1 LTAAR
6 RLVDTLK
13 AMLRRLCAGLWLCL
27 AALPGAFADDVQG
40 RVTSGEE
47 APVAGARVSL
57 LSSTAKVAEASS
69 ASDGR
74 FRLTAIHAGDYVLQ
88 VEAPGFSAQRLAVRV
103 PQGKAL
109 EVRLTI
115 APVAQQVTV
124 TALAGEVEEISAVSQ
139 ATNVISASQMEL
151 RAPLV
156 LVQAAQEEEGLAMQ
170 RTAPVMGGIFVRGLT
185 GNKVNVFVDGVR
197 YSTAAAR
204 GGVNTFLNLNSVS
217 NLEAIEVLRGPNSA
231 QYGSDSLGG
240 TVQLLTLAPPIGTDG
255 LQFHG
260 AWTALASVADAG
272 YGSSAQVTAGG
283 KRAGVVAN
291 LDARRA
297 NRLRPG
303 QGVDSHAAVTRFFGL
318 PSDLFFGPRLPDT
331 AFTAYGGMAKLYWTP
346 ATDSNFTAHYS
357 RGQQDG
363 GERYDQLLGGDG
375 NLVADLRNLMDD
387 FFYARFERLNAG
399 WFTRASVGYSFNAQ
413 REERVNQGGQG
424 NPSGAITHERER
436 TSVHGVHGLLD
447 KKLARHDLIFGAE
460 YYHER
465 VRAPAYAFDPVTGT
479 VAVRR
484 GRVPDNALYRSGG
497 AYLQDVWQAIP
508 QKLQF
513 VGAVRYCAASYRAR
527 AADSPLA
534 TPLWPNDALR
544 TSDVT
549 FRAAVL
555 ATPAPWLS
563 LYGNF
568 SRGFRAPHITDLG
581 TLGLTGSGF
590 EVAAPEVAGL
600 GATIGDSAAATALST
615 GRPVVQVEPET
626 SMSYE
631 GGVRIS
637 TRWLNSSTAVFVN
650 QIDDNITKQALILPA
665 GAVGTAIGGETI
677 TAQTPGGAVFVA
689 AATNPVLVRANFD
702 DARIWGVE
710 HRTEVTLNARWSFG
724 GLATYLHA
732 ADERTGSPPN
742 IEGGTPAPDGY
753 FHVRYSDAK
762 SRWWVEPY
770 LHAAARQDRLSTL
783 DLEDRRTGAM
793 RSAAQIANFFRRGA
807 TVRGW
812 TGPGPDLAFGTPD
825 DVLLATGE
833 TLAEVQLRV
842 LGPGLLAAP
851 LYAAV
856 PGYVTFN
863 LRGGV
868 RLGERQSLMLDFSNI
883 GDRSY
888 RGISWGVDAPGRS
901 LTVLYR
907 VSF

>member
-1 LTAAR
+1 MFA
-6 RLVDTLK
+6 
-13 AMLRRLCAGLWLCL
+13 RLCAGLFLL
-27 AALPGAFADDVQG
+27 ATLPLPGAFAADLAG
-40 RVTSGEE
+40 RVSSGDEV
-47 APVAGARVSL
+47 PVAGASVSL
-57 LSSTAKVAEASS
+57 LATTAKVAETASG
-69 ASDGR
+69 ADGSFR
-74 FRLTAIHAGDYVLQ
+74 FTGVRAGDYVLQ
-88 VEAPGFSAQRLAVRV
+88 VEAPGFNTARLAVRV
-103 PQGKAL
+103 PAAKAL
-109 EVRLTI
+109 EVRLAI

-151 RAPLV
+151 RAPIV

-204 GGVNTFLNLNSVS
+204 GGVSTFLNLNSVS
-217 NLEAIEVLRGPNSA
+217 NLEAMEVLRGPNSA

-240 TVQLLTLAPPIGTDG
+240 TVQLLTLTPAIGSDK

-260 AWTALASVADAG
+260 SWTSMASYADAG
-272 YGSSAQVTAGG
+272 YGSSAQFTLGG
-283 KRAGVVAN
+283 KRAGLVAN

-297 NRLRPG
+297 NRVRPG
-303 QGVDSHAAVTRFFGL
+303 QGEDSHSAVTRFFGL
-318 PSDLFFGPRLPDT
+318 PSGLFFGPRLPDT
-331 AFTAYGGMAKLYWTP
+331 AFTAYGGMTKLYWTP
-346 ATDSNFTAHYS
+346 ATDSYVTVHYS

-363 GERYDQLLGGDG
+363 GKRYDQLLGGDG

-399 WFTRASVGYSFNAQ
+399 WFTRASLGYSFNAQ

-424 NPSGAITHERER
+424 DPNAAINHEYER
-436 TSVHGVHGLLD
+436 TSVHGLQGLLD
-447 KKLARHDLIFGAE
+447 KKLARHDIIFGAE

-465 VRAPAYAFDPVTGT
+465 VRAPSYAFDPVTDT
-479 VAVRR
+479 TSIRR

-497 AYLQDVWQAIP
+497 IYLQDVWQAIP
-508 QKLQF
+508 EKLQF
-513 VGAVRYCAASYRAR
+513 VGAVRYSAASYRAR
-527 AADSPLA
+527 AADSPILP
-534 TPLWPNDALR
+534 PLWPDDALR

-555 ATPAPWLS
+555 ATPVHWVS
-563 LYGNF
+563 FYGNF

-590 EVAAPEVAGL
+590 EVAAPDVAGL
-600 GATIGDSAAATALST
+600 GATIGDSAAASAIST
-615 GRPVVQVEPET
+615 GRPVVQVAPET

-631 GGVRIS
+631 GGVRFRS
-637 TRWLNSSTAVFVN
+637 RWLSSSTAVFVN
-650 QIDDNITKQALILPA
+650 RIADNITKQALILPP
-665 GAVGTAIGGETI
+665 GAVGTVLGGETI
-677 TAQTPGGAVFVA
+677 TAQDPNGTVFVA
-689 AATNPVLVRANFD
+689 VATNPVLVRANFD

-710 HRTEVTLNARWSFG
+710 HRTEVTLNPRWSFG
-724 GLATYLHA
+724 GLATYLRA
-732 ADERTGSPPN
+732 ADERTGLPPN

-753 FHVRYSDAK
+753 LHLRYADAK
-762 SRWWVEPY
+762 ARWWVEPY

-793 RSAAQIANFFRRGA
+793 RSAAQIANFFNRGA
-807 TVRGW
+807 TERGW
-812 TGPGPDLAFGTPD
+812 VAGGI
-825 DVLLATGE
+825 LLATGE
-833 TLAEVQLRV
+833 TLPEVQLRV

-851 LYAAV
+851 LYTAV

-863 LRGGV
+863 VRGGL
-868 RLGERQSLMLDFSNI
+868 RLGERQNLMLDFSNI
-883 GDRSY
+883 GDRNY